1 MVKGFCLIVSGGDLS
16 PVPDGFR
23 GWDYLIACDKGY
35 EYARQLGMEPELIV
49 GDFDS
54 APEPAESENVRVFP
68 SKKDDT
74 DTMIAVKQALSEGY
88 TEIGIVCA
96 LGGRLDHS
104 FANIQAAAYAA
115 EQGAKVRII
124 GASEEICV
132 FSEGEET
139 FPRREGWSLSVF
151 SVSDVCMGVAI
162 RGTEYDGEGIELT
175 NRFPLGISNKWK
187 DSTARISVRK
197 GILMVMESRI
207 PE

>member
-1 MVKGFCLIVSGGDLS
+1 MSALCLIVSGGDFA
-16 PVPDGFR
+16 PIPAEVAAA
-23 GWDYLIACDKGY
+23 DYVIACDRGWQ
-35 EYARQLGMEPELIV
+35 YARRMGLRVDEIL

-54 APEPAESENVRVFP
+54 APEPETEIPVERFPVR
-68 SKKDDT
+68 KDDT
-74 DTMIAVKQALSEGY
+74 DTMLAARRALELGYRDIAVC
-88 TEIGIVCA
+88 CA
-96 LGGRLDHS
+96 FGGRLDHS
-104 FANIQAAAYAA
+104 LANIQTAAFLVRR
-115 EQGAKVRII
+115 GARVRLL
-124 GASEEICV
+124 GAGTDGLA
-132 FSEGEET
+132 FTGGEAV

-162 RGTEYDGEGIELT
+162 RGPEYDGEGIELT